1 MKQPISIATAAVVLA
16 TSGKHVSALAT
27 SRALSTLPELPT
39 VDTVWELELRPGKK
53 VALTGT
59 AQQVVA
65 KALELNPDYQMKKVP
80 TSPSQPHGSSGSSNS
95 TRLSKRDYTLC
106 GGDPALQHRTWENI
120 QYLFGLGQTLRIE
133 SHTCGRLA
141 CQYNSGI
148 EWCNYA
154 LEAREHTTDWIAHAA
169 EVVFADCFDGFV
181 GGEFV
186 SGRRVHD
193 DLVVVVIRDS
203 FDC

>member
-1 MKQPISIATAAVVLA
+1 MKHLIGFCSAVIALTL
-16 TSGKHVSALAT
+16 SGSHASALAT
-27 SRALSTLPELPT
+27 SRALSTLPDLPT
-39 VDTVWELELRPGKK
+39 VDAVWEIEIWPGQK
-53 VALTGT
+53 VALVGT

-65 KALELNPDYQMKKVP
+65 KALELNPDYQMNKFP
-80 TSPSQPHGSSGSSNS
+80 ASPSQPHDSSNS
-95 TRLSKRDYTLC
+95 HNNNKLSKRDYTLC
-106 GGDPALQHRTWENI
+106 GGDPALQQRTRENI

-169 EVVFADCFDGFV
+169 EVVFADCFDGFD